1 MKTNGK
7 NRLIQCFSGETGEM
21 KKLIS
26 LLVFF
31 GLLIT
36 ACGCVSG
43 KSGQY
48 KVETKGVK
56 FGLIELKADMNL
68 VGEGTVVDTIAF
80 WEADNPDNTLMFV
93 TAKGNQL
100 VEVWKYPFEGNE
112 QEPLRHS
119 SFGTSTV
126 NGVAVDQENDL
137 LYVVTGDEASTVSVF
152 ELPSLKFKYD
162 FIKGKIALG
171 GEPNICLMRRKNGRE
186 LVFVT
191 SETTVFIFDAKSL
204 KQVGVI
210 EPGFEIET
218 VIADEYHDIVYVP
231 EAHNN
236 TGVWAYTPEGKSYAK
251 NGKNNFGDNGI
262 VQRDAEGIWIY
273 YGNGQGSADDGSG
286 FIILSD
292 QRKDITDFE
301 FFDRKSW
308 EHLGVV
314 RLTGVDTTDGIAVTQ
329 KSMRG
334 YPMGVFAAI
343 NDDTSAVVIGID
355 TIIKAISENQGK

>member
-1 MKTNGK
+1 VE
-7 NRLIQCFSGETGEM
+7 RLEM
-21 KKLIS
+21 KKLIW
-26 LLVFF
+26 LLVVF

-36 ACGCVSG
+36 ACASLSG

-48 KVETKGVK
+48 KAEMKGAK
-56 FGLIELKADMNL
+56 FGLVELKPDMNL
-68 VGEGTVVDTIAF
+68 VGEGTIVDTIAF

-93 TAKGNQL
+93 TAKDNQL

-152 ELPSLKFKYD
+152 ELPSLKFKYS
-162 FIKGKIALG
+162 FIEGKIALG
-171 GEPNICLMRRKNGRE
+171 GEPNICLMRRKNGQE
-186 LVFVT
+186 LVFIT
-191 SETTVFIFDAKSL
+191 SETKVFLFDAKSL

-231 EAHNN
+231 EAHNK
-236 TGVWAYTPEGKSYAK
+236 TGVWAYTPEGKSYTK
-251 NGKNNFGDNGI
+251 NGKSNFGDNGI

-273 YGNGQGSADDGSG
+273 YGSGQGSADDGSG

-301 FFDRKSW
+301 FFDRESW

-343 NDDTSAVVIGID
+343 NDDTSTVVIGID
-355 TIIKAISENQGK
+355 TILKAISENEGK

>member
-1 MKTNGK
+1 MGNV
-7 NRLIQCFSGETGEM
+7 RLNENKLTHCFLGGTGNM

-26 LLVFF
+26 LMTVFC
-31 GLLIT
+31 LLIT
-36 ACGCVSG
+36 IHGCVCSQ
-43 KSGQY
+43 SGQDNID
-48 KVETKGVK
+48 TKGAK
-56 FGLIELKADMNL
+56 FGLIELKADMEL
-68 VGEGTVVDTIAF
+68 VGEGKVIDTIAF
-80 WEADNPDNTLMFV
+80 WEADNPNNTLMFV
-93 TAKGNQL
+93 TAKDNQL
-100 VEVWKYPFEGNE
+100 VEVWKYPFQDNE
-112 QEPLRHS
+112 QEPLRHN
-119 SFGTSTV
+119 SFGTSAV

-137 LYVVTGDEASTVSVF
+137 LYVVIGDEASRVSVF

-162 FIKGKIALG
+162 FIRGRIALG
-171 GEPNICLMRRKNGRE
+171 GEPNICLMKRKNGQE

-191 SETTVFIFDAKSL
+191 SETMVFIFDAKSL

-231 EAHNN
+231 EAHDH

-251 NGKNNFGDNGI
+251 NGKSNFGDNGI

-273 YGNGQGSADDGSG
+273 YANGQGPADDGSG

-292 QRKDITDFE
+292 QRKDITEFE

-308 EHLGVV
+308 EHLGAV

-329 KSMRG
+329 KSLGG

-343 NDDTSAVVIGID
+343 NDDTSTVIIGID
-355 TIIKAISENQGK
+355 KIMKAINEN